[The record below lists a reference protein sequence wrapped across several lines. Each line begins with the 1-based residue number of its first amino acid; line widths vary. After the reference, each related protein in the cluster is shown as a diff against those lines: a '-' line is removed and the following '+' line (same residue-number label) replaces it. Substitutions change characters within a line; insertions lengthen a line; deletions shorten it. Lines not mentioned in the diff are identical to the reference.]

1 MPQISQ
7 FFGIVI
13 YMYFNEHLPSH
24 FHAEYG
30 EAEAVYRID
39 TLDVIRGKL
48 PRRAHALV
56 VEWATLHR
64 AELRVDWDRARQ
76 AVPLLEIEPLD

>member
-13 YMYFNEHLPSH
+13 YMYYSDHAPPH

-30 EAEAVYRID
+30 GNEAVYTID
-39 TLDVIRGKL
+39 TLELIRGSL
-48 PRRAHALV
+48 PRRAHGLV
-56 VEWATLHR
+56 VEWASLHR
-64 AELRVDWDRARQ
+64 ADLRANWIRARAGERL
-76 AVPLLEIEPLD
+76 AVIMPLD

>member
-13 YMYFNEHLPSH
+13 YMYYSDHAPPH

-30 EAEAVYRID
+30 GNEAVYTID
-39 TLDVIRGKL
+39 TLELIRGSL
-48 PRRAHALV
+48 PRRAHGLV
-56 VEWATLHR
+56 VEWASLHR
-64 AELRVDWDRARQ
+64 EDLRANWIRARAGERL
-76 AVPLLEIEPLD
+76 AVIMPLD

>member
-13 YMYFNEHLPSH
+13 LMYFNDHAPPH
-24 FHAEYG
+24 FHAVYG
-30 EAEAVYRID
+30 EHEAVYTID
-39 TLDVIRGKL
+39 TLEIMRGRL
-48 PRRAHALV
+48 PRRAHSMV

-64 AELRVDWDRARQ
+64 PELRENWEKARQ
-76 AVPLLEIEPLD
+76 MEPLAKIEPLE

>member
-13 YMYFNEHLPSH
+13 LMYFNDHAPPH
-24 FHAEYG
+24 FHATYG
-30 EAEAVYRID
+30 EHEAVYTIE
-39 TLDVIRGKL
+39 TMEILRGQL
-48 PRRAHALV
+48 PRRAHGMV

-64 AELRVDWDRARQ
+64 AALRDNWLKARQ
-76 AVPLLEIEPLD
+76 MVPLERIEPLE

>member
-13 YMYFNEHLPSH
+13 HMYFNDHLPPH

-30 EAEAVYRID
+30 DIEAVYRID

-48 PRRAHALV
+48 SRRAHALV

-64 AELRVDWDRARQ
+64 HELRVDWDRARQ
-76 AVPLLEIEPLD
+76 ALPLMPIEPLD